1 MGVTW
6 TDVGALVIT
15 GAAMVGTLVIAGAAV
30 AGILYANRIR
40 KEQREN
46 KAYLSVTLEA
56 EVGERCDGS
65 AWILVNAVLH
75 NPSKIRCV
83 PERYRWEI
91 WDVSKGDEKRRVDHG
106 CMHLPKG
113 RIELEP
119 GEVYPIPFLD
129 RVVPKDLKV
138 LRVYFGIPYD
148 REDGQ
153 GLEWGKTTLIGRR
166 Q

>member
-6 TDVGALVIT
+6 TDILDIFQ
-15 GAAMVGTLVIAGAAV
+15 MLGTWVIAVAAV
-30 AGILYANRIR
+30 VGILYAGRIR

-65 AWILVNAVLH
+65 AWILVSAVLH
-75 NPSKIRCV
+75 NPSKILCV
-83 PERYRWEI
+83 PERYRWKI
-91 WDVSKGDEKRRVDHG
+91 WDVSKGDEARLLEDES
-106 CMHLPKG
+106 CPMPKG
-113 RIELEP
+113 SIELEP
-119 GEVYPIPFLD
+119 GEVYPIPFFD

-148 REDGQ
+148 DSQ